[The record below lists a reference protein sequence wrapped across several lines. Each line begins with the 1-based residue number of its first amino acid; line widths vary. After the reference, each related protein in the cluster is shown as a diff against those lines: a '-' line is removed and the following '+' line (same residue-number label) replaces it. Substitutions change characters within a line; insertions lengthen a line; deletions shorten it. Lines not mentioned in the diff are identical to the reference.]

1 VSIPNIFT
9 RKSEEGPQTYCKTG
23 TESEC
28 FIPPGSLVSSIHI
41 HVLSAPRI
49 NNKIAY
55 WTGVLVMAFTS
66 WRIIPPPP
74 QIYFFY
80 DLQTTMRMLSVI
92 FIFTFYRT
100 HTSVNLS
107 IKTVNNFTFMQSAQ
121 FSCWAWN
128 CTQYTDTIYTSL
140 FNEAALM

>member
-23 TESEC
+23 TESER
-28 FIPPGSLVSSIHI
+28 FIPPGSLVSFIHI

-49 NNKIAY
+49 NNKTAY

-66 WRIIPPPP
+66 WRILPPPKKKKN
-74 QIYFFY
+74 Y
-80 DLQTTMRMLSVI
+80 DLQTTMRMLSII
-92 FIFTFYRT
+92 FIFTVFSLY
-100 HTSVNLS
+100 TSVNLS
-107 IKTVNNFTFMQSAQ
+107 IKTGNNFTFMQSAQ

-128 CTQYTDTIYTSL
+128 CTHYTDTIYTSL